1 MSMMTDNFNKSQ
13 QMSNFPDPS
22 ETMQGLAK
30 RAQIFVGGALFAA
43 AFALWLAPGAT
54 WAAEVI
60 GTKVVLS
67 MILGFIGLGLV
78 QSGFTPTRREIEID
92 SEAGEIRVMRYQGKQ
107 AKVLRRCAFEDLG
120 SVHRD
125 GTVIRIWDASGAF
138 IADIG
143 LEDVQTSRDLAD
155 ALAAAGE
162 C

>member
-1 MSMMTDNFNKSQ
+1 
-13 QMSNFPDPS
+13 
-22 ETMQGLAK
+22 
-30 RAQIFVGGALFAA
+30 
-43 AFALWLAPGAT
+43 
-54 WAAEVI
+54 
-60 GTKVVLS
+60 
-67 MILGFIGLGLV
+67 
-78 QSGFTPTRREIEID
+78 
-92 SEAGEIRVMRYQGKQ
+92 MRYQGKQ